1 MLNQLKYE
9 LHNVL
14 SGKSQVRFGTTIQT
28 IASYLN
34 NGTPSGSTTENTK
47 HFKEQEEQRLE
58 DYIFNNDLWLDD
70 IDFSQYV
77 SEGAEQKVYLK
88 GTDHV

>member
-9 LHNVL
+9 LYNVL

-28 IASYLN
+28 IAGYLS
-34 NGTPSGSTTENTK
+34 NGTPPGSTVENTK

-58 DYIFNNDLWLDD
+58 NIYNQITH
-70 IDFSQYV
+70 I
-77 SEGAEQKVYLK
+77 
-88 GTDHV
+88 